1 MSEQCMVCV
10 DAGVCKMKTLII
22 AKEND
27 MGMVEIE
34 IKSDCPNIL
43 KMSWRL
49 EPMSPYAEVEAEF
62 HKSEVQAGQR
72 RHPPHR
78 VPRSRGHREGSRGRR
93 RSGTQTRQL
102 HLVRQRRERSW
113 TQMSSGKD
121 PISTNLL
128 YNFIL
133 ILIS

>member
-43 KMSWRL
+43 KMS
-49 EPMSPYAEVEAEF
+49 
-62 HKSEVQAGQR
+62 GQR
-72 RHPPHR
+72 RHPPYR

-93 RSGTQTRQL
+93 RSGTQT
-102 HLVRQRRERSW
+102 
-113 TQMSSGKD
+113 
-121 PISTNLL
+121 
-128 YNFIL
+128 
-133 ILIS
+133 

>member
-1 MSEQCMVCV
+1 MSEPCMVCV

-62 HKSEVQAGQR
+62 HKSEVYKLANDAIPRMPRPR
-72 RHPPHR
+72 RD
-78 VPRSRGHREGSRGRR
+78 REGPRGRR
-93 RSGTQTRQL
+93 RAWPQTRQL
-102 HLVRQRRERSW
+102 HQLRQR
-113 TQMSSGKD
+113 
-121 PISTNLL
+121 
-128 YNFIL
+128 
-133 ILIS
+133 

>member
-49 EPMSPYAEVEAEF
+49 EPMSPYAEVE
-62 HKSEVQAGQR
+62 
-72 RHPPHR
+72 
-78 VPRSRGHREGSRGRR
+78 
-93 RSGTQTRQL
+93 TQTRQL

>member
-1 MSEQCMVCV
+1 MSEPCMVCV

-49 EPMSPYAEVEAEF
+49 EPMSPYAEAPAIC
-62 HKSEVQAGQR
+62 SPR
-72 RHPPHR
+72 RT
-78 VPRSRGHREGSRGRR
+78 PRSTSWRTTPSPTPHAPSPPGS
-93 RSGTQTRQL
+93 
-102 HLVRQRRERSW
+102 
-113 TQMSSGKD
+113 
-121 PISTNLL
+121 
-128 YNFIL
+128 
-133 ILIS
+133 